1 MAGLPLE
8 LLRVAEVLIL
18 TSSAVAKEMALGLD
32 PVGGSFED
40 LDEIGVRAVA
50 FITPDAGGDF
60 FTRESKWNED
70 DPVIGFGD
78 SGSEIGEGKDF
89 QFDDFV
95 ELVRIGLELF
105 GR

>member
-1 MAGLPLE
+1 MAGLPLK

-18 TSSAVAKEMALGLD
+18 AASAVAKEVALGLD
-32 PVGGSFED
+32 PVGRSFDD
-40 LDEIGVRAVA
+40 LNEIGVRAVA

-60 FTRESKWNED
+60 FTRESEGDEN
-70 DPVIGFGD
+70 DPVIGLGD
-78 SGSEIGEGKDF
+78 SGSEIREGKYF
-89 QFDDFV
+89 QFDDLV